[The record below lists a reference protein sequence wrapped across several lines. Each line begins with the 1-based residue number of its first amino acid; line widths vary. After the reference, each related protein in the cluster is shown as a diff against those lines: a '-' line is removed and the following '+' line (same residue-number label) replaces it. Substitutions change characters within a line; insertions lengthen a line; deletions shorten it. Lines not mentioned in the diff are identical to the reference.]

1 MKQKICETQHKF
13 LKHKKRFL
21 SISTQTWIGL
31 IICCFLRHVGFANL
45 EQILKLLLKEPQIFR
60 TEEKIEKEITNDIE
74 PEPRGPSEPAE
85 NLKLAQNA
93 AAYEQNQDNTSRE

>member
-1 MKQKICETQHKF
+1 MDPSRTAGKPFSKSWRTAGGPLEGF
-13 LKHKKRFL
+13 PN
-21 SISTQTWIGL
+21 W
-31 IICCFLRHVGFANL
+31 ICCFLRHVGFANL

-93 AAYEQNQDNTSRE
+93 AEYEQNQDNTSRE